1 MALIGS
7 VISSK
12 GTSCPVGER
21 QPLIIR
27 NSTTKEE
34 GQQEQCQQNYTTL
47 SNNNNDNA
55 TASTLSSDYKIS
67 SLDFERVINQY
78 TIQSIRQKCCPT
90 ATLSTVRSNEQQH
103 EQQREEQRFV
113 NNGNNYNYNNYKS
126 SQSIALRWILTIVAG
141 LLTGLTS
148 ILLVTCTGYIV
159 QYRARLMHNIV
170 SSSHNHNND
179 NNEYHSSSA
188 SLSTLLLSNKSIIFQ
203 LFTWTNLLLAT
214 LSCLLCVSWVPSA
227 AGSGIPD
234 VKAYLNGVRSMQ
246 RLAYLPLFFVKIV
259 GTVLSVSCLLSVG
272 QEGESTNIHP
282 CIYIKCIN
290 ASFSLIL
297 FFELSQHLIH
307 SFIWFMHRSS
317 YTYWCNN
324 WS

>member
-12 GTSCPVGER
+12 GTSCPAGER

-90 ATLSTVRSNEQQH
+90 ATLSAVRSNEQ
-103 EQQREEQRFV
+103 QQREEQRFV
-113 NNGNNYNYNNYKS
+113 NNNSNNSNNNCNYNNYKS

-179 NNEYHSSSA
+179 NNEDHSSSA
-188 SLSTLLLSNKSIIFQ
+188 SLSKLLLSNKSIIFQ
-203 LFTWTNLLLAT
+203 LITWTNLLLAT

-272 QEGESTNIHP
+272 QEGESTNIHTV
-282 CIYIKCIN
+282 Y
-290 ASFSLIL
+290 IL
-297 FFELSQHLIH
+297 FA
-307 SFIWFMHRSS
+307 
-317 YTYWCNN
+317 
-324 WS
+324 

>member
-7 VISSK
+7 GISSK
-12 GTSCPVGER
+12 GTSCPAGER

-78 TIQSIRQKCCPT
+78 TIQSIRQKCCST
-90 ATLSTVRSNEQQH
+90 ATLSTVRSNEQQ
-103 EQQREEQRFV
+103 QGEEQRFV
-113 NNGNNYNYNNYKS
+113 NNNNNNSCKS
-126 SQSIALRWILTIVAG
+126 SHQSITLRWILTIVAG

-179 NNEYHSSSA
+179 NNEDHSSSA

-272 QEGESTNIHP
+272 QEGESTNIHTV
-282 CIYIKCIN
+282 Y
-290 ASFSLIL
+290 IL
-297 FFELSQHLIH
+297 FA
-307 SFIWFMHRSS
+307 
-317 YTYWCNN
+317 
-324 WS
+324 

>member
-1 MALIGS
+1 MRVGIGS
-7 VISSK
+7 VVGSK

-27 NSTTKEE
+27 NE
-34 GQQEQCQQNYTTL
+34 GQQEPCHHKQNYTTL
-47 SNNNNDNA
+47 SNNNNNNA
-55 TASTLSSDYKIS
+55 TTTSTLSSDYKIS

-90 ATLSTVRSNEQQH
+90 ATLSTVRSNEQQ
-103 EQQREEQRFV
+103 QREEQRFV
-113 NNGNNYNYNNYKS
+113 NNNSNNNCNYNNYKS
-126 SQSIALRWILTIVAG
+126 NQSIALRWILTIVAG

-159 QYRARLMHNIV
+159 QYRAQLMHNIV
-170 SSSHNHNND
+170 SHR
-179 NNEYHSSSA
+179 HSSSSA
-188 SLSTLLLSNKSIIFQ
+188 TLILLSNKSIIFQ

-214 LSCLLCVSWVPSA
+214 LSCLLCVLWVPSA

-272 QEGESTNIHP
+272 QEGESTNIHTM
-282 CIYIKCIN
+282 Y
-290 ASFSLIL
+290 IL
-297 FFELSQHLIH
+297 FA
-307 SFIWFMHRSS
+307 
-317 YTYWCNN
+317 
-324 WS
+324 